1 MSGMSYIIGRIKWQC
16 NLNLHLISTQPFK
29 GKTSQILNTGI
40 NVRDAITVNG
50 DVRLTVI

>member
-1 MSGMSYIIGRIKWQC
+1 MSYIIVRIEWQC
-16 NLNLHLISTQPFK
+16 NLNLHHISTQPLR

-40 NVRDAITVNG
+40 NVRDAITVDG